1 MVISLKELARA
12 PQQTI
17 CFDYTMDLSKEELN
31 FEFPFKEPVKIIGEI
46 EERLD
51 AVSLTADI
59 EATVTTQCARCN
71 KTVHYEKIVP
81 VSFILSKDLDRS
93 EMDDI
98 IILDSDSV
106 DLDEIMR
113 SELILD
119 MESSVLCKE
128 DCRGLCPKCGS
139 DLNEGECGCNRR
151 EVDPR
156 LAKLQALLGN
166 TEIK

>member
-1 MVISLKELARA
+1 MVISLRELARA

-31 FEFPFKEPVKIIGEI
+31 FEFPFEEPVRIVGDI

-51 AVSLTADI
+51 AIQLTADI
-59 EATVTTQCARCN
+59 EAVVTTRCARCN

-81 VSFILSKDLDRS
+81 VSFILSKDDSRS
-93 EMDDI
+93 DMDDI
-98 IILDSDSV
+98 IVLDSDSV

-119 MESSVLCKE
+119 METSVLCQE
-128 DCRGLCPKCGS
+128 DCRGLCPKCGKN
-139 DLNEGECGCNRR
+139 LNEGDCGCDRR

-156 LAKLQALLGN
+156 LSKLQELLG
-166 TEIK
+166 KQR

>member
-12 PQQTI
+12 PKQTI

-31 FEFPFKEPVKIIGEI
+31 FEFPFKEPVRIVGEI

-51 AVSLTADI
+51 AVQLTADV
-59 EATVTTQCARCN
+59 EATVTTRCARCN
-71 KTVHYEKIVP
+71 KTVRYEKIVP
-81 VSFILSKDLDRS
+81 VSFILSKDLDRG

-98 IILDSDSV
+98 IILESDSV
-106 DLDEIMR
+106 DLDDIMR

-128 DCRGLCPKCGS
+128 DCRGLCPKCGK

-151 EVDPR
+151 DVDPR
-156 LAKLQALLGN
+156 LSKLQELL
-166 TEIK
+166 EKQR